1 MDSSSKVT
9 LYDFWLSHSNC
20 ISRVTLFR
28 ATTATKIRA
37 FLVVNDAT
45 QWLVLVM
52 FESVLDD

>member
-9 LYDFWLSHSNC
+9 LYDFWQSHINC
-20 ISRVTLFR
+20 ISRVTLLR
-28 ATTATKIRA
+28 ATATTKTSA